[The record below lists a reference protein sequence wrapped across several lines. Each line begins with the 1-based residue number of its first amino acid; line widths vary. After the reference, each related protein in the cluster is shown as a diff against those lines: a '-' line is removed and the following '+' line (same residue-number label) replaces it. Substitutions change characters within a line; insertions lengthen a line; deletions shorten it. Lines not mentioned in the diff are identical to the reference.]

1 MNVVTFFSS
10 FLPGKI
16 AGDVSFLL
24 LFVGGSLALSF
35 VLGRTRLISVVVF
48 SYVALAFITVLP
60 ESMFSFASE
69 GKAIVF
75 LILLV
80 FLVMVGDYILDIHI
94 SNPTSTFFS
103 RVLVMGCLGSGL
115 VLSMLLSLVSRAFS
129 LQFISPTVYSYFSD
143 PWARIAWMAVPLI
156 FLLFINKRRH

>member
-1 MNVVTFFSS
+1 MFSS

-24 LFVGGSLALSF
+24 LFVGGSLALAF
-35 VLGRTRLISVVVF
+35 VLGRTRLVSVVIY
-48 SYVALAFITVLP
+48 SYVALALVVTLP
-60 ESMFSFASE
+60 VVVFSFAPE

-75 LILLV
+75 LALLI
-80 FLVMVGDYILDIHI
+80 FLVAVGDYIVDIHI

-115 VLSMLLSLVSRAFS
+115 VLSILLSLVSQSFA
-129 LQFISPTVYSYFSD
+129 LQFLSSTVYGYFAAPLS
-143 PWARIAWMAVPLI
+143 RIVWMAAP
-156 FLLFINKRRH
+156 LLFLFFVNKRRR